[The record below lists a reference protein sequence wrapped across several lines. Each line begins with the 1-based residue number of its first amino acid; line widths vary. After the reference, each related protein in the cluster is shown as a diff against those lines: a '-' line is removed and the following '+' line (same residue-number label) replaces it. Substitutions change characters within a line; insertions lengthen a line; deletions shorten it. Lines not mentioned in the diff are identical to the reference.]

1 VKKYLA
7 LISLLSLLSIGYHPT
22 LSLALLTTAPAR
34 IDARSRSYLPQ
45 LARKN
50 NYTGVV
56 KRVDDIA
63 QQITVR
69 IENSQGNGSGVI
81 IARTGNTYYVA
92 TAAHVVTGKG
102 YSIVT
107 PTRERVTVK
116 QIIVPE
122 PGTDVAIVKFKSTQN
137 YRVAKI
143 GTDRFGMERGQ
154 TTTWV
159 FLSGFPARDPRNR
172 RILSIG
178 RPSVDPSLN
187 DFAFAKDT
195 LPPGYDLLYTNLSLP
210 GMSGGAVLDTQGR
223 LVGINNAAE
232 NQQGIEAGKQI
243 QINSG
248 YALGVPISTLLR
260 AAKTSLPQLSR
271 DLTPVP
277 VNTPADNA
285 QIERT
290 LLASLA
296 SPRQTAT
303 ARAWLDYGNLL
314 WRSLKY
320 AESVTAFDRSLKLL
334 AASDSP
340 DRDLV
345 KLAYYGRGL
354 SLIQLKQP
362 QLAVTA
368 LQQAVKVDDRFMPAY
383 KSLAYALSASSR
395 DLEAVAA
402 MQKAIESSP
411 KNNGLYISQGLN
423 LFKLKRYSA
432 AFTAFN
438 IAIDLQP
445 NNYFNYFI
453 RSLYS
458 TKLKNYPQAL
468 ADIDRAIQLD
478 PQDATLYYVLRGNI
492 YGYLRQYS
500 RSIVDYTK
508 AIELTPDLAMTYAV
522 RGATYTQQKQYS
534 RSLTDL
540 NKAIQLGDKNP
551 ITYASRG
558 EVYRLQKQST
568 SALADYTTAI
578 QLNPK
583 YVDAYNERGTIYTDS
598 KQYPEAL
605 ADYTKAIQI
614 NPQYLNGY
622 NNRGNLYIAQQQYSL
637 ALADFNKLL
646 ELDPK
651 YASGYINR
659 GVVYFVQKQYAL
671 ALTDCNKAIQL
682 DPQNAIAYIN
692 RGEIYY
698 EMGDRD
704 KAIQAWQQSIAL
716 DPKLAEPQLA
726 LAVALYTQGDRER
739 AYTTAQSAIG
749 LDKNLAKIQYLKEQN
764 WGDRLLADAQK
775 LLDAPRMKA
784 FTSRNNNR

>member
-1 VKKYLA
+1 
-7 LISLLSLLSIGYHPT
+7 
-22 LSLALLTTAPAR
+22 LSLALLTITPAR
-34 IDARSRSYLPQ
+34 IDARSRSFPPQ

-107 PTRERVTVK
+107 PTRERVAVK
-116 QIIVPE
+116 QIIIPE
-122 PGTDVAIVKFKSTQN
+122 PGTDVAIVKFKSNQN

-159 FLSGFPARDPRNR
+159 FLSGFPGRDPRKR

-187 DFAFAKDT
+187 GFFAKDT

-232 NQQGIEAGKQI
+232 NQAGIEAGTQI

-248 YALGVPISTLLR
+248 YALGVPISTLLK
-260 AAKTSLPQLSR
+260 AAKTSLPELSR

-285 QIERT
+285 QIQGT

-303 ARAWLDYGNLL
+303 ARVWLDYGNLL

-320 AESVTAFDRSLKLL
+320 AESVKAFDRSLKLL

-354 SLIQLKQP
+354 SLLRLKQP
-362 QLAVTA
+362 QLAITA
-368 LQQAVKVDDRFMPAY
+368 FQQAVKVDAKFMPAY
-383 KSLAYALSASSR
+383 KSLAYALSVSNR

-402 MQKAIESSP
+402 MQTAIKSSP

-438 IAIDLQP
+438 TAIDLQP
-445 NNYFNYFI
+445 NNYLNYFI
-453 RSLYS
+453 RSLYY
-458 TKLKNYPQAL
+458 TKLKQYPQAL
-468 ADIDRAIQLD
+468 ADIDRAVQLD

-500 RSIVDYTK
+500 RSIVDYNK
-508 AIELTPDLAMTYAV
+508 AIELTPQLAMTYAV

-534 RSLTDL
+534 QALTDL
-540 NKAIQLGDKNP
+540 NKAIQLGDNNAT
-551 ITYASRG
+551 TYASRG

-578 QLNPK
+578 QLDPK
-583 YVDAYNERGTIYTDS
+583 YVDAYNDRGTIYADL

-605 ADYTKAIQI
+605 ADYTESLQI

-646 ELDPK
+646 QLDPK
-651 YASGYINR
+651 DANGYNNR

-671 ALTDCNKAIQL
+671 SLADCNKAIQL

-698 EMGDRD
+698 EMGEPN
-704 KAIQAWQQSIAL
+704 KAIKAWQQSIAL
-716 DPKLAEPQLA
+716 DPKLAEPKLA

-749 LDKNLAKIQYLKEQN
+749 LDKNFAKIQYLKEQN
-764 WGDRLLADAQK
+764 WGDRLLGDAQK
-775 LLDAPRMKA
+775 LLDSPRIKA
-784 FTSRNNNR
+784 FTITNNNR